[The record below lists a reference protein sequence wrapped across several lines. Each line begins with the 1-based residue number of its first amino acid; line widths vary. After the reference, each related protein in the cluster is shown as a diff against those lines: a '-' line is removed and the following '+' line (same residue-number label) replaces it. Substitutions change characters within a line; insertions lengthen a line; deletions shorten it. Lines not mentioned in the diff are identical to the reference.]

1 MKVPSKPKTPVKK
14 TTSSSKTSSSKKS
27 SKSTDKPS
35 TIKVTPLK
43 FNATGKTLVIVE
55 SPGKVKTIG
64 KYLGSEYVIKPS
76 VWHIVDL
83 VDKNMGKLVAK
94 DFEPDYEVDP
104 AKKKV
109 VSELRTAAK
118 ASKRVIL
125 ATDEDR
131 EGEAISYHLCTVL
144 GLDPSTTPRIVFNEI
159 TKTALEKALDH
170 PRTIDVNLVNAQKTR
185 AVLDKLVWFSI
196 SPILRSKIKTG
207 LSAGRVQSVAVKLIV
222 EKEREIQAFVPKEFY
237 TLKAIL
243 DTDQWLVEITLKKFH
258 TSVDTQETTDTSD
271 DFVDEEDNSSVKEE
285 KTLWKFSKHT
295 LNLLLKQLWVA
306 KPTIT
311 KDEKTGYEIRTFSD
325 PLTFRLSE
333 ITSKQSKKSPP
344 PPFITS
350 TLQQTASRLFGRP
363 VKSVMSA
370 AQKLYEAG
378 LITYMRTDST
388 TLSGTCI
395 AQCKDFVTHQFG
407 EQYSTVRQ
415 FKGKSKNAQEA
426 HEAIRPTNIDITPEA
441 IKLGQYEARLY
452 KLIWQRTLASQM
464 ADALFTNTQYVFY
477 PVV

>member
-1 MKVPSKPKTPVKK
+1 MPTTQSLSTTKKKTSLK
-14 TTSSSKTSSSKKS
+14 TTSKVKTVAKKKAPSGSKTSNSKKS

-64 KYLGSEYVIKPS
+64 KYLGSEYIIKPS

-109 VSELRTAAK
+109 VSELKTAAK
-118 ASKRVIL
+118 ASKKVIL

-131 EGEAISYHLCTVL
+131 EWEAISYHLCTVL

-159 TKTALEKALDH
+159 TKTALEKALEH

-196 SPILRSKIKTG
+196 SPILWSKIKTG

-222 EKEREIQAFVPKEFY
+222 EKEREIQAFIPKEFY

-243 DTDQWLVEITLKKFH
+243 DTDQWPVEITLKKFY
-258 TSVDTQETTDTSD
+258 TSVNTQETTDISD

-295 LNLLLKQLWVA
+295 LNILLKQLW
-306 KPTIT
+306 
-311 KDEKTGYEIRTFSD
+311 
-325 PLTFRLSE
+325 
-333 ITSKQSKKSPP
+333 
-344 PPFITS
+344 
-350 TLQQTASRLFGRP
+350 
-363 VKSVMSA
+363 
-370 AQKLYEAG
+370 
-378 LITYMRTDST
+378 
-388 TLSGTCI
+388 
-395 AQCKDFVTHQFG
+395 
-407 EQYSTVRQ
+407 
-415 FKGKSKNAQEA
+415 
-426 HEAIRPTNIDITPEA
+426 
-441 IKLGQYEARLY
+441 
-452 KLIWQRTLASQM
+452 
-464 ADALFTNTQYVFY
+464 
-477 PVV
+477 